1 MKSIFKALILL
12 FIVLSFSLFFKN
24 NIFAASPTPPQ
35 PKEEYFK
42 AIISQIISEDTIEV
56 SGFKTL
62 TQIIGLTIQDGYE
75 KGKDV
80 VSQSSNDIKGSEVQK
95 YRKGENVILQKTT
108 LPSGQETYLIV
119 DRYRL
124 DAVLFIL
131 ILFFASVILVA
142 GKKGIGSILGMAFG
156 LVVIAGF
163 IAPLIVAGKD
173 PLLVSITGALF
184 IMVVSIYLAHG
195 ISKQTT
201 SAIISTF
208 LSLVF
213 AGVLSYVF
221 VAMTSLT
228 GVGNEDSYGLQF
240 GLASVDLKGLLLGGI
255 IIGTLGILDDIT
267 TSQSAV
273 VFEIAKTNNNLTFK
287 ELVLK
292 GLNVGR
298 EHVASLVN
306 TLVLVYAGVS
316 LGLFIIFILNPTHQP
331 YWVLL
336 NYQSITEE
344 AVRTLAGSIA
354 LTFAIPLS
362 TIISAFT
369 VKRFVH
375 GVKKKDYLEKT

>member
-1 MKSIFKALILL
+1 MGKVFLRILLSLFIIIALFLFSKNSIFAVNRIPQDIPREDYFRAVVTQILNEG
-12 FIVLSFSLFFKN
+12 IV
-24 NIFAASPTPPQ
+24 
-35 PKEEYFK
+35 
-42 AIISQIISEDTIEV
+42 EV
-56 SGFKTL
+56 AGYKTL
-62 TQIIGLTIQDGYE
+62 NQAISLTIQSGYE

-80 VSQSSNDIKGSEVQK
+80 VSRFSSDIKGSKTQK
-95 YRKGENVILQKTT
+95 YHKGEVVILQKTT
-108 LPSGQETYLIV
+108 LPSGQETYSIV
-119 DRYRL
+119 DRYRINAVGYIL
-124 DAVLFIL
+124 VLF
-131 ILFFASVILVA
+131 FVSVILIA
-142 GKKGIGSILGMAFG
+142 GKKGIGSIFGMVFS
-156 LVVIAGF
+156 LFVIASF
-163 IAPLIVAGKD
+163 VAPLIVAGKD
-173 PLLVSITGALF
+173 PLVVSITGALF

-201 SAIISTF
+201 SAIVSTF
-208 LSLVF
+208 LSLVL
-213 AGVLSYVF
+213 AGVLSFVF
-221 VAMTSLT
+221 VSMTSLT
-228 GVGNEDSYGLQF
+228 GVGNEDSYSLQF
-240 GLASVDLKGLLLGGI
+240 GLANIDLKGLLLGGI

-267 TSQSAV
+267 TSQAAV
-273 VFEIAKTNNNLTFK
+273 VFEIAKTNTNLTFN
-287 ELVLK
+287 ELVSK

-316 LGLFIIFILNPTHQP
+316 LGLFIVFVTNPTHQP

-375 GVKKKDYLEKT
+375 AKTKRK